1 MSEVEYEIT
10 SPIEANILSI
20 AKTLRTGDRITI
32 WKDLYQV
39 HIEGM
44 GTSNFIINNDLEKK
58 EKKALTKQA

>member
-1 MSEVEYEIT
+1 MSEAEYEIT
-10 SPIEANILSI
+10 NAIDANIISI

-32 WKDLYQV
+32 WHSGYQV

-58 EKKALTKQA
+58 EKKALTERA